1 MTQTE
6 TIKIIEK
13 LIELTQHKKLTWSY
27 YNSNIT
33 LASHERYESA
43 YSTEYLNKSLR
54 IYKYSYQYWIDE
66 DTYHWIY
73 DTRFEFY
80 DKASGVTLY
89 IFPKVTNTD
98 ELLTTI
104 MYQNSGVDSFYSQM
118 FKQ

>member
-13 LIELTQHKKLTWSY
+13 LIELTQHKNVIWLN
-27 YNSNIT
+27 YNGNMT
-33 LASHERYESA
+33 LASHEKCESA
-43 YSTEYLNKSLR
+43 YSTEYLNKSIR
-54 IYKYSYQYWIDE
+54 VYKYSYQYWTDE
-66 DTYHWIY
+66 DTYHWID

-80 DKASGVTLY
+80 DKTYGTTLY

-118 FKQ
+118 FK